1 MAQQQQQQ
9 QQTGKPLPQ
18 LDQNSTKELNLTV
31 LQRMD
36 RHVED
41 ILTTAAH
48 VTFYQFSVE
57 DSQWSRKD
65 VEGSLFVV
73 KRRTQPRF
81 QFVVMN
87 RRSTENLVED
97 LLGEFEYEVQVPYLL
112 YRNAAQEVNGI
123 WFYNPRECEEV
134 AKLFQRIL
142 SAFSNKPQKA
152 NLFSSRSEYQ
162 ELEPMAAMIEGPLEP
177 SAGAISSVTEGPDE
191 PLERFFSNA
200 VRISSPD
207 ITPTTVPRPAA
218 TAHALPPRPAIVASP
233 TIAPKPVPPSTASL
247 PHSSLAPSLPPDT
260 PSSSNTVR
268 TTLIPPAFFV
278 PPPRTS
284 GPTTAPPLA
293 TSTPPLQSAPHGA
306 PLLQPFPP
314 PNPPLSLAAP
324 MLHSGPITREGVHDA
339 LYRLLKNE
347 HFIDMVYREMVN
359 AHST

>member
-1 MAQQQQQQ
+1 MAAQQ

-87 RRSTENLVED
+87 RRSTDNLVED

-112 YRNAAQEVNGI
+112 YRNSSQQVHGI

-142 SAFSNKPQKA
+142 SAFSNKPQKV

-162 ELEPMAAMIEGPLEP
+162 ELEPMATMMEGPLEP
-177 SAGAISSVTEGPDE
+177 SAGALPSVAEGPDE

-200 VRISSPD
+200 GRSSTPD

-218 TAHALPPRPAIVASP
+218 STHTLPTRTALVPS
-233 TIAPKPVPPSTASL
+233 TNIAHMPVPPSTTSL
-247 PHSSLAPSLPPDT
+247 PHTSLAPPLSLDT
-260 PSSSNTVR
+260 PTISNPLR
-268 TTLIPPAFFV
+268 TTLIPPAFFI

-284 GPTTAPPLA
+284 APTATPPLA
-293 TSTPPLQSAPHGA
+293 ASTSALQSTPHGA

-314 PNPPLSLAAP
+314 PNPPPSLAQP
-324 MLHSGPITREGVHDA
+324 MLHSGPITRDGVHEA
-339 LYRLLKNE
+339 LQRLFKND
-347 HFIDMVYREMVN
+347 HFIDMVYREMLN
-359 AHST
+359 AHSM